1 MLGHDQGAE
10 PLVCVVTDSTVHR
23 FADELARSVDVP
35 VEWRFCHAMGK
46 RELIEAVADA
56 SVYVGAWLPAEVA
69 RQATKLQLVQS
80 TGVGIDRIAL
90 DVLPEGLPVAAVD
103 SHARSVAEH
112 VVMGM
117 LGLSRRLVETDGA
130 LREGRWLSGA
140 FDDAEPMGETLRG
153 KTCGLVG
160 YGSIGKEVGLLASQ
174 LDMRVGAVRSNASRY
189 GAGDEHLE
197 IAEDTTALPR
207 LLAWADFVVLSIPL
221 TSTTAGLIDRDAL
234 DCMRPTARLINVARG
249 PVADEVA
256 LYEAL
261 RDRRIDGAAL
271 DVWYRYPEDLSE
283 PFLPANCPFWELPNV
298 ILTPHSSAATS
309 ETYVGRAQQIA
320 RNINAVGRGDALSG
334 LVGRKAVA
342 S

>member
-1 MLGHDQGAE
+1 MLGRDQGAE
-10 PLVCVVTDSTVHR
+10 PLVCVVTDSTVYR
-23 FADELARSVDVP
+23 FAEELARSVDVP

-80 TGVGIDRIAL
+80 TG
-90 DVLPEGLPVAAVD
+90 
-103 SHARSVAEH
+103 

-174 LDMRVGAVRSNASRY
+174 LDMRVGAVRSDASRY

-221 TSTTAGLIDRDAL
+221 TSSTAGLIDRDAL
-234 DCMRPTARLINVARG
+234 GCMRPTARLINVARG